1 MISIVISCID
11 SIRMM
16 GCCLCAIGVITMA
29 YTRSTFVIASRLVI
43 AHVISCMHIWSSP
56 KQTKKIIFMPQS
68 NSKYNT
74 NQPFL
79 NYTNMRGIPSHV
91 FEDTI
96 YPVRMAI
103 STYVLMLQILYQ
115 NFIFILQSVR

>member
-1 MISIVISCID
+1 MAQKPTTNIQIYSHDGNYKNGKCICISTENA
-11 SIRMM
+11 
-16 GCCLCAIGVITMA
+16 GT
-29 YTRSTFVIASRLVI
+29 
-43 AHVISCMHIWSSP
+43 SSN
-56 KQTKKIIFMPQS
+56 KKIIFMAQS

-74 NQPFL
+74 NQPFR

-115 NFIFILQSVR
+115 NFIFILHSVR